1 MENQVY
7 VLTCVNE
14 EGILVSAEV
23 YGSEFKA
30 RTAMREDMERERFD
44 AEESG
49 YEIDDED
56 IEVYSAFIGFG
67 GNSYKWDITPTIVR

>member
-14 EGILVSAEV
+14 EGTLVGAEV

-30 RTAMREDMERERFD
+30 RTAMRESMENEKFD

-49 YEIDDED
+49 FEIDDEN
-56 IEVYSAFIGFG
+56 IEVYHAYLGFG
-67 GNSYKWDITPTIVR
+67 SQSYTWDITPTIVR